1 MNWNAFN
8 THNDSYENAFE
19 AFSIQLFEHY
29 LRRSYPAGL
38 REFYAISGSGGDG
51 GVEAYG
57 VVPAGTIGL
66 QAKWFTTALN
76 ANQIKNIKESILT
89 AKKIRPELT
98 EYIIT
103 LPKRVNSKKAVKGK
117 RVGSSEQD
125 RLLEMENVVLQQHPT
140 LKITWWFENLLL
152 EQLEFPDS
160 RFIESYWFGRNFLTL
175 DLLRSKFRDQGEHQW
190 LKTRYAPDLNAEGE
204 IAAHYDELCLSQQF
218 KSELSGK
225 LQSLGNKL
233 ASIANLI
240 NAYIKGQ
247 DRTPSNEETNLG
259 NQLECIL
266 ICIIEYQNNI
276 ELLATALQNGSVP
289 ELLVLPEYDLWK
301 PKMAVE
307 RIRPT
312 NIQIPVAKSLAR
324 ALEKIHQIHVP
335 QYLCALRDEM
345 IRKIKIFFGS
355 AGTGKTQGLAHCT
368 SKHLDGNLPAM
379 IIPAK
384 GTPCGNWTQILSS
397 QLELPE
403 RSAQEIFTALES
415 LAITELRKE
424 AELNQ
429 SKTTHSATVLISV
442 DGLEEDIR
450 HWEKWY
456 DRINDTLSIT
466 DSFPRIRFM
475 FSARE
480 YFWDNN
486 KIPETVPFEQVR
498 LPNEGD
504 ISINDAAEIYF
515 SPMHFN
521 ISNVNSDVMNRI
533 ESLYALKLFCE
544 RYHGADLHF
553 SEDVHTDLRSLLS
566 DKIDALEIEFKNGSD
581 RRFSSSSS
589 PVGDTLLAISQQFFT
604 EISLEHSKLLRV
616 LDEQIPSLSYTE
628 LEVMLEFLSER
639 GILTAG
645 MHETMGV
652 IKKREIFYYVSYQ
665 SIIEHVISEDIFI
678 KLIKGDIDHIP
689 PIALSGIVGPLKL
702 GIVDPEAAFPNETM
716 TEAILKRVFLK
727 TGRLVGQDGYLAA
740 DMPQEE
746 ITAMQM
752 AVLAVADKQHGPKYE
767 HMVKN
772 WLAMGHWHQQ
782 QVFIRVIRPASKIG
796 AFFNPLWL
804 HHHLLS
810 IPTVYERD
818 KFLWADR
825 SVRAH
830 DNYDGLEAAI
840 YPFDGYDTSLYPFD
854 HFDQEPLIYAWCLSS
869 PSRNMRKELRS
880 SLLNWANL
888 NLAEWIK
895 LLELMKDQQDSQIL
909 EDLASVSLGL
919 SYTLKETSDVLLLS
933 DWVLANIF
941 ASPDT
946 YLSSRVR
953 EGFRGIIDRAT
964 ELGAISKEDGALA
977 RPKKRNAPLLPLAKD
992 ALEKNSEQFFPVVSD
1007 LAWYVLENS
1016 YEDFLEESYHA
1027 EDGDQELSEQIKFLK
1042 QYSAPYKI
1050 DSLTPTLWAQA
1061 AVIALVRNQFG
1072 YLEKSGNVALLPS
1085 HGEKGL
1091 IMYFA
1096 EKYIWQAVYSVQ
1108 GYLSEQL
1115 PLIDE
1120 ARYIKSYREIVNVS
1134 NPAEGPMHNGDLLS
1148 SLDDIPGPGW
1158 LIPENLV
1165 NSVSIEPKLIK
1176 KGIHKEIDEPD
1187 GLNLHLWLEYRD
1199 RTGKIWRH
1207 LFGQTTLSD
1216 KNQVVYGRITANAT
1230 LMRPDAFQRF
1240 LDIIHTSPKDIY
1252 FLSSLDTLLA
1262 TPSGS
1267 FYQNPSDIVDGKDIG
1282 EDEPDTL
1289 LEIDGEESNLY
1300 HSIIKVVQSENN
1312 NEKTYHLPSRIV
1324 RELVGIKQ
1332 LKGKRLKDYNGETI
1346 GFVTEIG
1353 REGEENSQ
1361 RLTTV
1366 AADILD
1372 AGLADTTYQLLWF
1385 VEVFKRTTLGIEKDG
1400 LFLRRTRKYLVW
1412 IEDNVYKQH
1421 KFWDGESS
1429 N

>member
-57 VVPAGTIGL
+57 VVPTGTIGL
-66 QAKWFTTALN
+66 QAKWFTTALS

-103 LPKRVNSKKAVKGK
+103 LPKRVNSKKGVKGK
-117 RVGSSEQD
+117 KVGSSEQD
-125 RLLEMENVVLQQHPT
+125 RLQEMENVVLQQHPT

-152 EQLEFPDS
+152 EQLEYPDS
-160 RFIESYWFGRNFLTL
+160 RSIESYWFGRNFLTL
-175 DLLRSKFRDQGEHQW
+175 DFLRSKFRDQREHQW

-204 IAAHYDELCLSQQF
+204 IAAHYDELCLGQHF
-218 KSELSGK
+218 KSELSDK

-233 ASIANLI
+233 ASASSLI
-240 NAYIKGQ
+240 DAYIKGQ
-247 DRTPSNEETNLG
+247 DRTPSDEETNLS
-259 NQLECIL
+259 NQLKCII

-276 ELLATALQNGSVP
+276 ELLATALQKGSVP

-324 ALEKIHQIHVP
+324 ALEKIHKIHLP

-345 IRKIKIFFGS
+345 SRKIKIFFGS

-368 SKHLDGNLPAM
+368 SKHLDGNLPAI

-415 LAITELRKE
+415 LAVSELRKE
-424 AELNQ
+424 AELNR
-429 SKTTHSATVLISV
+429 SKRSHSATVLISV

-456 DRINDTLSIT
+456 DRINDTLGIT
-466 DSFPRIRFM
+466 NTFPRIRFM

-480 YFWDNN
+480 YFRDND
-486 KIPETVPFEQVR
+486 KIPERVPFEQVQ
-498 LPNEGD
+498 LPSEGD

-521 ISNVNSDVMNRI
+521 ISNVNSDVMKRI

-544 RYHGADLHF
+544 RYRGADLLF
-553 SEDVHTDLRSLLS
+553 TEDVHTDLRSLLS
-566 DKIDALEIEFKNGSD
+566 DKIAALEIEFKNGSG
-581 RRFSSSSS
+581 RRFSSTSA
-589 PVGDTLLAISQQFFT
+589 PVADTLLAISQQFFT
-604 EISLEHSKLLRV
+604 EISLEHSKLLS
-616 LDEQIPSLSYTE
+616 LLNEQIRSLSYTE

-645 MHETMGV
+645 MHETIGI

-678 KLIKGDIDHIP
+678 KLVNGDIQSIP
-689 PIALSGIVGPLKL
+689 PIALSGIAAPLRL
-702 GIVDPEAAFPNETM
+702 GHVDIEAAFPNETM
-716 TEAILKRVFLK
+716 TEAILKRVFLR
-727 TGRLVGQDGYLAA
+727 TGKLVGQDGYLATG
-740 DMPQEE
+740 MGQEE
-746 ITAMQM
+746 IIAMQM
-752 AVLAVADKQHGPKYE
+752 AVLAVADNLHGPKYE
-767 HMVKN
+767 NMVKN

-796 AFFNPLWL
+796 AYFNPLWL
-804 HHHLLS
+804 HQHLLS

-818 KFLWADR
+818 IFLWADR

-830 DNYDGLEAAI
+830 DNYDGFEAAI

-869 PSRNMRKELRS
+869 PSRNIRKELRS

-888 NLAEWIK
+888 NLTDWIN
-895 LLELMKDQQDSQIL
+895 LLDLMKDQQDSQIL

-933 DWVLANIF
+933 NWVLANIF
-941 ASPDT
+941 ANPDT
-946 YLSSRVR
+946 YLSSRIR

-964 ELGAISKEDGALA
+964 ELGALSKEDGALA
-977 RPKKRNAPLLPLAKD
+977 RPKKRKAQLLPLAKD

-1007 LAWYVLENS
+1007 LAWYVLEDS
-1016 YEDFLEESYHA
+1016 YENFLDESYHA
-1027 EDGDQELSEQIKFLK
+1027 EEEDQLSDQIKFLM
-1042 QYSAPYKI
+1042 QYSAVYKL
-1050 DSLTPTLWAQA
+1050 DSLTPALWAQA
-1061 AVIALVRNQFG
+1061 AVIAQIRNKFG
-1072 YLEKSGNVALLPS
+1072 YLEKSGNVVFLPS

-1115 PLIDE
+1115 PLIE
-1120 ARYIKSYREIVNVS
+1120 QERYIKSYREIVNVS
-1134 NPAEGPMHNGDLLS
+1134 NPAEGLMHNGDLLS

-1165 NSVSIEPKLIK
+1165 NSVTIEPKLIK
-1176 KGIHKEIDEPD
+1176 KGIDKEIDEPD
-1187 GLNLHLWLEYRD
+1187 GLNLHLWLEYSD
-1199 RTGKIWRH
+1199 KSAKIWRQ
-1207 LFGQTTLSD
+1207 LFSQTTLED
-1216 KNQVVYGRITANAT
+1216 KNQVVYGRVTANAA
-1230 LMRPDAFQRF
+1230 LMPPDAFQRF
-1240 LDIIHTSPKDIY
+1240 LNILRTSPEDLH

-1267 FYQNPSDIVDGKDIG
+1267 FYQNPIDIVDGKDIG
-1282 EDEPDTL
+1282 EDKPDTL

-1300 HSIIKVVQSENN
+1300 HSIVKVVQSENN

-1324 RELVGIKQ
+1324 RELLGIKQ
-1332 LKGKRLKDYNGETI
+1332 LKGKRLKDYMGETI
-1346 GFVTEIG
+1346 GFVTEMG
-1353 REGEENSQ
+1353 RPGEENSQ
-1361 RLTTV
+1361 RLTFVT
-1366 AADILD
+1366 ADILD
-1372 AGLADTTYQLLWF
+1372 VGLADTGYQLLWF
-1385 VEVFKRTTLGIEKDG
+1385 VEVFKRTTLTTEKDG

-1412 IEDNVYKQH
+1412 MEDNLYKQH